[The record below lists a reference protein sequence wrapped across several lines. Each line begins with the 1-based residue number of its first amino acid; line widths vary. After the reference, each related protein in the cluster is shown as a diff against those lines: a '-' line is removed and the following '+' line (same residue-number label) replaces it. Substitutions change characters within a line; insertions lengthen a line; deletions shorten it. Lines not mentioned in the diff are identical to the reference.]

1 VDWAEVQSLA
11 DELASWLQRM
21 LGMKKRPRSIA
32 ELGPWPKGLSEE
44 VLTKVHAAAAAHLM
58 LTDLLAR
65 RERNRIRDLATFRKW
80 RRESGIKAHEDDKAI
95 LPFFETS
102 DVENLLE
109 ALQSGSRWAE
119 SLKPKIE
126 AFTER
131 ERERGAVAA
140 PLRGVVENKE
150 ATIARLVRFQR
161 ALLVGIARLEEAVAQ
176 GNDAVRYPPTV
187 RGQNA
192 LIRLLQGRLKAAG
205 FKPRELP
212 KILRQRRY

>member
-1 VDWAEVQSLA
+1 MNWAEVQALA
-11 DELASWLQRM
+11 DELASWFQRT
-21 LGMKKRPRSIA
+21 LGMKKRPRSIG
-32 ELGPWPKGLSEE
+32 ELGPWPKGLSET

-80 RRESGIKAHEDDKAI
+80 RRERGIKAHEDDKAI

-102 DVENLLE
+102 DVEDLLE
-109 ALQSGSRWAE
+109 ALRAGSRWAE
-119 SLKPKIE
+119 SLKPKIA
-126 AFTER
+126 AFTAR

-140 PLRGVVENKE
+140 PLRGVVENKQ
-150 ATIARLVRFQR
+150 ATIARLERFHR
-161 ALLVGIARLEEAVAQ
+161 AFLVGIARLEEAVAQ

-192 LIRLLQGRLKAAG
+192 LIRLLQERLKVAG

-212 KILRQRRY
+212 KLLRQRRY